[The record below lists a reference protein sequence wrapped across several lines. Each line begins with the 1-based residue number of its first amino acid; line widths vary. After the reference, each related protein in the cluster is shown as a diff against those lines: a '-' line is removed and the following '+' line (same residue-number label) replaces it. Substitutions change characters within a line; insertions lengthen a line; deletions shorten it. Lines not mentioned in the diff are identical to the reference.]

1 MIRRDF
7 IKLLGGTAAGW
18 PFAAHAQQATRMRRI
33 GVLLN
38 YYEGDPQTTNATS
51 AFERGLQERGWKLG
65 DNLQIVYRWAP
76 DDIIVRRFAHE
87 LVSLAPDVI
96 LAVGG
101 SSASAL
107 QGVTRVIPIVFMKM
121 SDPVN
126 RRLIANM
133 EQPGGNFT
141 GLIEFESSI
150 GEKWL
155 ELLKQVAPG
164 VRRVAVIQDP
174 SRVAWRSLLS
184 AIQKAAPSFNVE
196 VSPVD
201 VRDGLKMERNIDTFA
216 SNPNGGLIVTP
227 STYSVII
234 RDRIIALA
242 TRHKLPAIYFTQ
254 IFVSDG
260 GLILYAPDPID
271 PYRRAAGYV
280 DRILKGEK
288 PADMPVQAPTKF
300 RLVVNLRAAQ
310 AIGLTVPAGVL
321 TVADHVIK

>member
-1 MIRRDF
+1 
-7 IKLLGGTAAGW
+7 
-18 PFAAHAQQATRMRRI
+18 
-33 GVLLN
+33 
-38 YYEGDPQTTNATS
+38 
-51 AFERGLQERGWKLG
+51 
-65 DNLQIVYRWAP
+65 
-76 DDIIVRRFAHE
+76 
-87 LVSLAPDVI
+87 
-96 LAVGG
+96 
-101 SSASAL
+101 
-107 QGVTRVIPIVFMKM
+107 
-121 SDPVN
+121 
-126 RRLIANM
+126 
-133 EQPGGNFT
+133 
-141 GLIEFESSI
+141 
-150 GEKWL
+150 
-155 ELLKQVAPG
+155 
-164 VRRVAVIQDP
+164 VAVIQDP

-216 SNPNGGLIVTP
+216 SNSNGGLIVTP